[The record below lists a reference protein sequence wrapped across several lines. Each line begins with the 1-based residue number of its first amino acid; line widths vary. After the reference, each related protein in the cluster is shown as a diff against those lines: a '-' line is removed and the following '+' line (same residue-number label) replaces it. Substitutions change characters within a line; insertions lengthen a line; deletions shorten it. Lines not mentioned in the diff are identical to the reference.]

1 MAHVIT
7 TEINGQPAMVA
18 DDLVATRR
26 PCGLWH
32 VQLADCGATL
42 TVDAT
47 EEQAHRI
54 LSEA

>member
-18 DDLVATRR
+18 ADLVATRR
-26 PCGLWH
+26 SCGLWH